1 LPNIL
6 LARSAE
12 NIFWL
17 ARYVERVENMGRIL
31 DVNATF
37 ARDSRGAQNWLP
49 VLQLNAGEQR
59 FFERHAAA
67 SADAVLRFYIT
78 DRANPTSIISAI
90 GHARANAR
98 ALRPLIS
105 REMWSQLN
113 VFHNR
118 VASLEDTA
126 LAPAQLTRLLGEIKE
141 ACQTHTGITDGTL
154 HRDQGWYFYWLGRYL
169 ERADQTTRLLDIK
182 YHLLLPRVSDVG
194 SPIDIGQWNAL
205 LRSAAG
211 YHPYRRVERGGVTPA
226 GVAGFL
232 LLNPNFPRSV
242 LLCASEAD
250 RLLGELRSRYR
261 LSGGSEAAARI
272 TELRDSLRT
281 LSIREVLGQGL
292 HEFLDLVQR
301 RLIAVT
307 QGLSTAFFTP
317 LEPDAQ
323 EQSQS
328 SA

>member
-1 LPNIL
+1 MPNAL

-17 ARYVERVENMGRIL
+17 ARYIERAENLARIL
-31 DVNATF
+31 DVHATF
-37 ARDSRGAQNWLP
+37 SRDSRGGQTWLP
-49 VLQLNAGEQR
+49 VLQLNADEAR
-59 FFERHAAA
+59 FFKTHDTA
-67 SADAVLRFYIT
+67 SAEAVLRFYVT
-78 DRANPTSIISAI
+78 DRANPTSLAAAVA
-90 GHARANAR
+90 GARENAR

-113 VFHNR
+113 VFHNW
-118 VASLEDTA
+118 VKAFDDED
-126 LAPAQLTRLLGEIKE
+126 LAPSHLTRLMGEIRE
-141 ACQTHTGITDGTL
+141 SCQTHTGITDGTL
-154 HRDQGWYFYWLGRYL
+154 YRDQGWYFYWLGRYL

-226 GVAGFL
+226 GVASFL

-242 LLCASEAD
+242 LLCVGEAG
-250 RLLGELRSRYR
+250 RLLRELRSRYG
-261 LSGGSEAAARI
+261 LSGGGDAAEALAAMR
-272 TELRDSLRT
+272 ET
-281 LSIREVLGQGL
+281 LGGLMIGEILAQGL
-292 HEFLDLVQR
+292 HEFLDLIQR

-307 QGLSTAFFTP
+307 EDLSVAFFNAAP
-317 LEPDAQ
+317 AEAQRQ
-323 EQSQS
+323 EQT